1 MIRGLP
7 LFDQKRN
14 DLILLTQL
22 PFGHVDSDSGI
33 PKLFPILSVRKP
45 GIVIVFMGNR
55 IMIDLLCAAIADI
68 RSFVQ
73 SAATFFFKVFAG
85 LVTGWTGSTFHT
97 TKDNHPAYIRL
108 SAMITMNTEVI
119 SIVKSTFVVPV
130 RQSVSFY
137 LF

>member
-7 LFDQKRN
+7 LFDQRRN

-55 IMIDLLCAAIADI
+55 TMIDLLCAAIADI

-73 SAATFFFKVFAG
+73 SAATFF
-85 LVTGWTGSTFHT
+85 S
-97 TKDNHPAYIRL
+97 
-108 SAMITMNTEVI
+108 
-119 SIVKSTFVVPV
+119 KSLQVWLQVGQEAHFTPQRIIIPHTFVFL
-130 RQSVSFY
+130 Q
-137 LF
+137 